1 MRKKHLI
8 LLGLLVFCVVLSV
21 SVALISGHSR
31 NNYARVLPDDCQWLV
46 CVQLPELM
54 SETGIDP
61 AQIQSL
67 ADMEEYHN
75 YGLALDLPVYF
86 FATASQRMCLLLPLS
101 DVHQLEEWLS
111 SQQAKVE
118 TQRGLRWT
126 AFRQWTLCFDS
137 DRLLV
142 METASGQEN
151 AVRKEMYKLMT
162 TEHEAMPFAQAMK
175 QVQGSVRLACNTSQ
189 LSHLAAKDIRLGAL
203 PVSAGKGAILVAG
216 CKADTRT
223 LTLESHL
230 LDPDQELD
238 NLTAVCKRVLRP
250 VDGSRLNLMP
260 ADALF
265 AVGVNVNGGEALKLL
280 RQQKELR
287 MLLAGLNLCID
298 ADKILGSID
307 GDMVLTVAD
316 ASGALPHF
324 RFCAEVNDN
333 TILEGASSWSG
344 FGNMKVVGHGANA
357 CELQWNGNPLS
368 LRVKDNILSVAN
380 VASYDVLCTE
390 KPAAPLPPNTYLVAT
405 LSPGHF
411 AAELPVA
418 DMSDLERLQLV
429 IHAEGLQATLM
440 LASSWTEWLNRTKQV
455 QNP

>member
-1 MRKKHLI
+1 
-8 LLGLLVFCVVLSV
+8 
-21 SVALISGHSR
+21 
-31 NNYARVLPDDCQWLV
+31 
-46 CVQLPELM
+46 
-54 SETGIDP
+54 
-61 AQIQSL
+61 
-67 ADMEEYHN
+67 
-75 YGLALDLPVYF
+75 
-86 FATASQRMCLLLPLS
+86 
-101 DVHQLEEWLS
+101 
-111 SQQAKVE
+111 
-118 TQRGLRWT
+118 
-126 AFRQWTLCFDS
+126 
-137 DRLLV
+137 
-142 METASGQEN
+142 
-151 AVRKEMYKLMT
+151 
-162 TEHEAMPFAQAMK
+162 
-175 QVQGSVRLACNTSQ
+175 
-189 LSHLAAKDIRLGAL
+189 
-203 PVSAGKGAILVAG
+203 
-216 CKADTRT
+216 
-223 LTLESHL
+223 
-230 LDPDQELD
+230 
-238 NLTAVCKRVLRP
+238 
-250 VDGSRLNLMP
+250 MP

-333 TILEGASSWSG
+333 TILDGASSWSG

-418 DMSDLERLQLV
+418 GMSDLERLQLV

-440 LASSWTEWLNRTKQV
+440 LASSWTEWLNRTKQF